1 MARRPRK
8 YFKASEWELEDAEE
22 EQVEI
27 IINHAPKDFVVGVPV
42 WTNNGFSRYAVNITF
57 GVFLD
62 LDNQAV
68 ELRLRGQ
75 RQGLDYI
82 VTGGGGAE
90 LRPLKCD
97 PRRRRCKNQPQY
109 FANEHHY
116 LRLEVLP
123 TVLRVC
129 PRRPDGT
136 ALEEC
141 QVLRLR
147 RP

>member
-1 MARRPRK
+1 MLFR
-8 YFKASEWELEDAEE
+8 SL
-22 EQVEI
+22 
-27 IINHAPKDFVVGVPV
+27 VPILQKHG
-42 WTNNGFSRYAVNITF
+42 TTLLISGHDHDY
-57 GVFLD
+57 
-62 LDNQAV
+62 
-68 ELRLRGQ
+68 ERGQ

-97 PRRRRCKNQPQY
+97 PRRRRCKNQPLY